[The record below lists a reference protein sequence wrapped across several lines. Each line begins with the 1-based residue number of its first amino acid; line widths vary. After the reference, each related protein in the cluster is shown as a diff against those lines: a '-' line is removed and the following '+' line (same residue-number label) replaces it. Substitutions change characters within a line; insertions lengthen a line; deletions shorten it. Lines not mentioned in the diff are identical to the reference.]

1 MRRAVLIMSATAG
14 FLGLSTSP
22 ALGAVST
29 TGQKSHVHVSPSVNL
44 AIPSKK
50 AGCGG
55 ATALGGGAQR
65 IPIKVTTA
73 EGQVGE
79 VVNVCI
85 SGMGPFPFEIDTG
98 SAQSGIDTHLAAQLH
113 LADLG
118 SPLTYA
124 GIGCTG
130 TAQQVMVPSWS
141 LGGVPLA
148 AQPVI
153 ADIQPGLGAAGEP
166 VGLLGSDVL
175 NRFGAVRLD
184 FKAQTLTVEGAQG
197 PDTAAAGA
205 VVHGPTGPVPSAV
218 LTHGQK
224 GTSVPVT
231 VDLSPGNIAMVVPVQ
246 FGNRPAQNFV
256 VDTGSLGS
264 QVDTQAAADV
274 HLKRTDNA
282 QAGYGACN
290 TTTAQLVQSGHWSVP
305 GLALHPQLIGAESFG
320 AIGSGGIVG
329 TLGSDQLARFGWV
342 IFDYRG
348 GRLVLG

>member
-1 MRRAVLIMSATAG
+1 MRRALLMIGGTAG
-14 FLGLSTSP
+14 FLGLITSP
-22 ALGAVST
+22 AMAAASAT
-29 TGQKSHVHVSPSVNL
+29 DQKSHVHASAPVNL
-44 AIPSKK
+44 ALPSKK

-55 ATALGGGAQR
+55 ASALGGGAQR

-98 SAQSGIDTHLAAQLH
+98 SPQSGIDTHLAAQLH
-113 LADLG
+113 LADVG
-118 SPLTYA
+118 PPLTYE
-124 GIGCTG
+124 GVGCTG

-153 ADIQPGLGAAGEP
+153 ADIQPGLGGSGEP

-184 FKAQTLTVEGAQG
+184 FNAKTLTLEGSEG

-205 VVHGPTGPVPSAV
+205 VVHGPTGPSPSAV

-224 GTSVPVT
+224 GSTVPIT
-231 VDLSPGNIAMVVPVQ
+231 VDLSPGNIAMVVPVK
-246 FGNRPAQNFV
+246 FGNGAAQNFV
-256 VDTGSLGS
+256 IDTGALGS
-264 QVDTQAAADV
+264 DMDTKVAADAQ
-274 HLKRTDNA
+274 LKHTDMA
-282 QAGYGACN
+282 HAGYGACN
-290 TTTAQLVQSGHWSVP
+290 TTTAVLVQSGRWSVP
-305 GLALHPQLIGAESFG
+305 GLTLRPQLLEVESFG
-320 AIGSGGIVG
+320 AISAGGIVG

-348 GRLVLG
+348 GRLIVG

>member
-1 MRRAVLIMSATAG
+1 
-14 FLGLSTSP
+14 
-22 ALGAVST
+22 
-29 TGQKSHVHVSPSVNL
+29 
-44 AIPSKK
+44 
-50 AGCGG
+50 
-55 ATALGGGAQR
+55 LGGGAQR

-98 SAQSGIDTHLAAQLH
+98 SAQSGIDTHLATQLH

-118 SPLTYA
+118 SPLTYD
-124 GIGCTG
+124 GIGCIG
-130 TAQQVMVPSWS
+130 TAQLVIVPSWS

-148 AQPVI
+148 AQPLL
-153 ADIQPGLGAAGEP
+153 ADIQPGLGEAGEP

-184 FKAQTLTVEGAQG
+184 FKAKTLTLEGSEGPNTAAEGA
-197 PDTAAAGA
+197 A
-205 VVHGPTGPVPSAV
+205 VHGPTGPLPSAV

-224 GTSVPVT
+224 GTTVPIT
-231 VDLSPGNIAMVVPVQ
+231 VDLTPGNIAMIVPVQ
-246 FGNRPAQNFV
+246 FGHRPAQNFV

-264 QVDTQAAADV
+264 TMDTRVAADAQ
-274 HLKRTDNA
+274 LKHTDMA
-282 QAGYGACN
+282 QASYGACN
-290 TTTAQLVQSGHWSVP
+290 TTTALLVQSGHWSVP
-305 GLALHPQLIGAESFG
+305 GLALHPQLLGVTSFG
-320 AIGSGGIVG
+320 AISAGGNVG
-329 TLGSDQLARFGWV
+329 VLGSDQLARFGWV